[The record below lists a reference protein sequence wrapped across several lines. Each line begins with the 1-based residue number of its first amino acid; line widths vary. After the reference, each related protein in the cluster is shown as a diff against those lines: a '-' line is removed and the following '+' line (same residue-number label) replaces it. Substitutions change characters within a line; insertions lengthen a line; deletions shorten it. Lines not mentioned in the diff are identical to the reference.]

1 MKEEL
6 NSIEFKSDI
15 TSNENELTRLRSL
28 SNEVKQFSPA
38 LEKIET
44 LKKYLIQPIEVM
56 TSGTT
61 RALTDAELK
70 DETFNDINRA
80 YQELFS
86 SLNSLCA
93 SLKIK
98 QSQLESLKEFNG
110 AIQDELRYLSEMEDI
125 ELNRDWS
132 QPKKMK
138 SSELI
143 QHKLVSFLLGF
154 FI

>member
-1 MKEEL
+1 MRGL
-6 NSIEFKSDI
+6 NND
-15 TSNENELTRLRSL
+15 
-28 SNEVKQFSPA
+28 VKQFGPT

-44 LKKYLIQPIEVM
+44 LKKHLTQPTEPIKVE
-56 TSGTT
+56 TI
-61 RALTDAELK
+61 DELNAAFK
-70 DETFNDINRA
+70 
-80 YQELFS
+80 ELYS

-98 QSQLESLKEFNG
+98 QSQLESLKEFNC

-132 QPKKMK
+132 QPKKIK

-143 QHKLVSFLLGF
+143 QHKLVEIFAF
-154 FI
+154 